1 MSSKDPPDYNTYTI
15 QSNRDVDELGLFDTV
30 ALYLFGGFFQ
40 ERRDNFKEFQ
50 KTLTQAQM
58 DDGYDLYLSR
68 LLLWLLVLL
77 VSSLLLTVL
86 AAMAL
91 FGLYPGVDL
100 LGMLPESMN
109 QRITQFNPIL
119 ISGFLFFT
127 LAFLLAGIPTLLLY
141 IIPWYRAGERER
153 EIDTMLP
160 YTVTF
165 MYALSR
171 GGSNLVNVL
180 KTVGESEDVYGEA
193 SNEFKTIVRDMEFFD
208 SDLRGALRAA
218 SQETPSEKFTDFVDD
233 LISIVDTGGDLE
245 NFLLDK
251 TEEYLQ
257 ESRREQ
263 ENFLETLSLM
273 GEVYVTVFVA
283 GPLFVIIIITVMALI
298 GGSSINLLLAIVYGL
313 LPLGNIG
320 FAFLVDIMK
329 SGKSADSNIG
339 VPSYEMNLEELAG
352 YDDKNIQNLHKMKR
366 REKIKETI
374 FKPYS
379 TFREHPSWTL
389 VLTTPIAAAYL
400 GVSYLL
406 YGIPIDSLVKN
417 SVELTAV
424 YGVIPLLILLSPI
437 SFFHE
442 IQTRRKNRILKRIP
456 SMLKKLSSANATG
469 MSLEESFDIV
479 ANSTEGEMGKELKR
493 VKNDIDWRGDLS
505 EALVRFARRIDTPR
519 LARTVKLVTKAAR
532 STGNITEVIDVAAKD
547 VMQTHRLERD
557 RRQEMAMYTV
567 IIIVSF
573 LVYLLVVVMLNEAFL
588 SKIATVSQPDTNA
601 SSELPGGGG
610 PGGMGAGFNLSDLPV
625 NMYNMV
631 FYHSTIIQAFGA
643 GLIAGQMGRD
653 DMMSGLKF
661 SLTMIVVA
669 TVVFMVI

>member
-1 MSSKDPPDYNTYTI
+1 MSQDESPQYNTYTV
-15 QSNRDVDELGLFDTV
+15 QSKREVEELGLFDTI
-30 ALYLFGGFFQ
+30 ALYLFGSFFQ
-40 ERRDNFKEFQ
+40 ERRDNFREFQ
-50 KTLTQAQM
+50 KTLTQAHI

-68 LLLWLLVLL
+68 LLLWVVVLL
-77 VSSLLLTVL
+77 IASIFITVVSTL
-86 AAMAL
+86 AL
-91 FGLYPGVDL
+91 FGMYPGFDL
-100 LGMLPESMN
+100 LEIMSVPDSMN
-109 QRITQFNPIL
+109 QTINQFGPAL
-119 ISGFLFFT
+119 IGLFLFFI
-127 LAFLLAGIPTLLLY
+127 LAFLLAGIPAVLLY
-141 IIPWYRAGERER
+141 VIPWYRAGERER

-171 GGSNLVNVL
+171 GGSNLVNIL
-180 KTVGESEDVYGEA
+180 KTVGDSQDVYGEA
-193 SNEFKTIVRDMEFFD
+193 SNEFQTIVRDIEFFD
-208 SDLRGALRAA
+208 SDLRGAFRAA
-218 SQETPSEKFTDFVDD
+218 SKNTPSQKFTDFVDD

-245 NFLLDK
+245 DFLLDK

-329 SGKSADSNIG
+329 SGKNADSSIES
-339 VPSYEMNLEELAG
+339 PQYELDLDDLTG
-352 YDDKNIQNLHKMKR
+352 YDDKDIKNLYKMKK
-366 REKIKETI
+366 REELKETVL
-374 FKPYS
+374 KPYS
-379 TFREHPSWTL
+379 TFRENPSWTL
-389 VLTTPIAAAYL
+389 LLTIPLTVIYL
-400 GVSYLL
+400 ISVYFV
-406 YGIPIDSLVKN
+406 YGIPVDSLVEN
-417 SVELTAV
+417 SVRLTAV
-424 YGVIPLLILLSPI
+424 YGVIPVLVLLSPI

-442 IQTRRKNRILKRIP
+442 VRARRKQRILERIP

-479 ANSTEGEMGKELKR
+479 ANSTEGEMGDELRR

-505 EALVRFARRIDTPR
+505 EALYRFARRIDTPR
-519 LARTVKLVTKAAR
+519 LARTVKLITKAAR
-532 STGNITEVIDVAAKD
+532 STGNVTEVIDVAAKD
-547 VMQTHRLERD
+547 VMQTHRLEQD

-588 SKIATVSQPDTNA
+588 SKIATVSQPSANA
-601 SSELPGGGG
+601 SDLPGGGA
-610 PGGMGAGFNLSDLPV
+610 PGGMGFNLSDLPV

-653 DMMSGLKF
+653 DMLSGLKF